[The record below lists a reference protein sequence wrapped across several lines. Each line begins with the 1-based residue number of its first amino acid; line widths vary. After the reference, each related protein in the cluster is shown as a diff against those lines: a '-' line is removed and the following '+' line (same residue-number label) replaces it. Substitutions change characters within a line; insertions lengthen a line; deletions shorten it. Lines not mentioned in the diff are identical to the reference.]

1 MDASEL
7 TGWGGGRT
15 GMGTAVLK
23 QVIVELTR
31 GGCRVETL
39 LYNPPAVT
47 FRSPTGTRCALSTD
61 ADAFRLANLE
71 PAGESVVRFPTLR
84 EALRAAVAA

>member
-1 MDASEL
+1 
-7 TGWGGGRT
+7 
-15 GMGTAVLK
+15 MGTADIK

-39 LYNPPAVT
+39 LYDPPAVT
-47 FRSPTGTRCALSTD
+47 FRTPTGVRCALTTERD
-61 ADAFRLANLE
+61 TFRLAQVDPGHE
-71 PAGESVVRFPTLR
+71 ADTRFPTLR